1 MFKNIFRP
9 FVRFFYQL
17 LKPTLRPLAF
27 RTRRYLTADLQ
38 IHAADERQ
46 KIMELS
52 AGQARSVVNL
62 INASQDTFLSAI
74 SRTQSSLQLEIN
86 KAAAQ
91 TIMELQAAKAMHRM
105 EILTLQKDVRNE
117 MLSYRGALNDVFSS
131 FQDDMAKKMLLMQ
144 ETLIFDHRTS
154 QSLINQ
160 SIHDL
165 NNNFQSQIR
174 ANIDLHRAQFLE
186 TLDKA
191 QQENEN
197 STQASVMALQST
209 TAVIAGIA
217 PRLDRIEQYSL
228 ATAKRVAVNCGDGA
242 VLIRTEAGY
251 ILCSDIDHALISVL
265 METGDL
271 EIGTR
276 LLIQN
281 FLKPGECF
289 IDVGANIGMH
299 TLAAAHV
306 MKGQGKI
313 VAFEPFAPTKK
324 LLQRS
329 IWMNGFASLVEV
341 HEAAV
346 SNESGSSVLYLG
358 ETSGHHSLFSLD
370 GNEATHAKQVEV
382 KLLRLDDVIPS
393 NLKIDLLK
401 IDAEGAELDVI
412 QSALSTIKR
421 NNDIAI
427 IVEFGPSHL
436 RRTGIQPIYWLS
448 VFENLGMEY
457 RVINSLTGK
466 LEVWEIADL
475 ISCESANLLF
485 SRIGSSAWARFK

>member
-9 FVRFFYQL
+9 FVRFFYLL
-17 LKPTLRPLAF
+17 LKPILRPLAF
-27 RTRRYLTADLQ
+27 RMRRYMNAEQQLHVSDASQKIIEMSANQIRSLADL
-38 IHAADERQ
+38 
-46 KIMELS
+46 
-52 AGQARSVVNL
+52 V
-62 INASQDTFLSAI
+62 NASQNAYISAI
-74 SRTQSSLQLEIN
+74 STTQSSLQLEIN
-86 KAAAQ
+86 KVAAQ
-91 TIMELQAAKAMHRM
+91 TIMEIQAAKAMHRM
-105 EILTLQKDVRNE
+105 EILTLQKDVRSE

-131 FQDDMAKKMLLMQ
+131 FQDDMAKKMLLLQ
-144 ETLIFDHRTS
+144 EALITDHRTS
-154 QSLINQ
+154 QSFINQ
-160 SIHDL
+160 SL
-165 NNNFQSQIR
+165 
-174 ANIDLHRAQFLE
+174 L
-186 TLDKA
+186 
-191 QQENEN
+191 EN
-197 STQASVMALQST
+197 SNSIQASDMAMQSA

-228 ATAKRVAVNCGDGA
+228 AAAKRVAVNCGDGA
-242 VLIRTEAGY
+242 VLLRSEAGY
-251 ILCSDIDHALISVL
+251 ILCSDIDHALISAL

-276 LLIQN
+276 ILIQT

-289 IDVGANIGMH
+289 VDVGANIGMH
-299 TLAAAHV
+299 TLAAAHA

-382 KLLRLDDVIPS
+382 RLLRLDDVIPS

-421 NNDIAI
+421 NSDIAI

-436 RRTGIQPIYWLS
+436 RRTGMQPIYWLS
-448 VFENLGMEY
+448 VFEKLGLEY

-475 ISCESANLLF
+475 ISCDSANLLF